1 LIVVLVF
8 LGLTAIQIVPTI
20 ELIINSGRLSSQDF
34 ALSFSPKKGALVGL
48 FIPYFFGRPLFFWEI
63 TSYVGI
69 VSLMLASFSIYQK
82 ENKYV
87 RFFMSIT
94 IFSLLI
100 AFFEPIRNLIIL
112 IPGFSNFRAQGRI
125 LFLFTFSLAALTGF
139 GSRNLM
145 MKIKEKKAL
154 AGTLKIGTTIISFV
168 IFYLFIFKSISSTAD
183 DLTLKIL
190 ISFSMVFLF
199 IVLITY
205 GNRKNVALRNFK
217 ILLVLLMLYDL
228 WIYGLL
234 LIDVKDPNLV
244 FARSKT
250 SEFFELDKS
259 NFRVYSTKYNILPQ
273 EQSVRNNLQ
282 ISGGFDPLQLSRYYE
297 FMRVAGNY
305 TFSGNSVEIPP
316 EKVIEK
322 TYPRASMLGLLNI
335 KYVIT
340 EYPLDSLDFALLEKK
355 DQNFIYLNTQN
366 LPRAFVVHNYR
377 FIDDE
382 SETLKSLLTI
392 NSSREVISQTDIKE
406 ELKTSRLKEN
416 VEIIS
421 FEPDEIIVQTNLS
434 YPGILVLSEMWYPGW
449 KAYDNGRP
457 SEILRANYLLR
468 GIYLDEGIHEVK
480 FLYNPLSLKMGGSI
494 TIISLILISA
504 FILIKRKEN

>member
-48 FIPYFFGRPLFFWEI
+48 FIPYFFGRPLFSWEI

-94 IFSLLI
+94 IFSFLI
-100 AFFEPIRNLIIL
+100 AFFEPIRNLIIY

-125 LFLFTFSLAALTGF
+125 LFLFTFSLAALAGF
-139 GSRNLM
+139 GSKSLIQQVRD
-145 MKIKEKKAL
+145 KKAL
-154 AGTLKIGTTIISFV
+154 ADTLKIAMITISLI

-183 DLTLKIL
+183 DLTFKISISLSL
-190 ISFSMVFLF
+190 IFLFVFL
-199 IVLITY
+199 IMY
-205 GNRKNVALRNFK
+205 GSQKNVALRNFK

-234 LIDVKDPNLV
+234 LIDVKNPNLV

-250 SEFFELDKS
+250 LEFFETDNS
-259 NFRVYSTKYNILPQ
+259 SFRVYSTKYNILPQ

-282 ISGGFDPLQLSRYYE
+282 IAGGFDPLQLSRYYE
-297 FMRVAGNY
+297 FMRLAGNY

-322 TYPRASMLGLLNI
+322 TYPRASMLGLLNT

-340 EYPLDSLDFALLEKK
+340 EYPLERLDFALLEKK
-355 DQNFIYLNTQN
+355 DKNFIYLNTQN

-382 SETLKSLLTI
+382 SETLKSLLTF
-392 NSSREVISQTDIKE
+392 NSSREAILQNDVTE
-406 ELKTSRLKEN
+406 EMKYSRLKEKTT
-416 VEIIS
+416 IIS

-434 YPGILVLSEMWYPGW
+434 SPGILVLSEIWYPGW
-449 KAYDNGRP
+449 KAYDNGKP

-468 GIYLDEGIHEVK
+468 GIYLDEGLHKVK
-480 FLYNPLSLKMGGSI
+480 FLYDPVSLKMGGSI
-494 TIISLILISA
+494 TIISLILIST
-504 FILIKRKEN
+504 FILIRRKEN